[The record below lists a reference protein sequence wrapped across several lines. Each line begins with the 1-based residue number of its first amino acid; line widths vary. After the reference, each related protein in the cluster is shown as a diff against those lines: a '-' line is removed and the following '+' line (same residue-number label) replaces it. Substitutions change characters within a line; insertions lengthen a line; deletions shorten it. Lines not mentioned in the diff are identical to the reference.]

1 MKEGTIGENIPYY
14 PLLDDGNP
22 LYGVGAFG
30 RSAEVGLA
38 VREGRT
44 KEGRESL
51 TGREKVGSR
60 LSDGRHERTAI
71 PFWE

>member
-1 MKEGTIGENIPYY
+1 MALLVPY
-14 PLLDDGNP
+14 GN
-22 LYGVGAFG
+22 GG
-30 RSAEVGLA
+30 

-71 PFWE
+71 H